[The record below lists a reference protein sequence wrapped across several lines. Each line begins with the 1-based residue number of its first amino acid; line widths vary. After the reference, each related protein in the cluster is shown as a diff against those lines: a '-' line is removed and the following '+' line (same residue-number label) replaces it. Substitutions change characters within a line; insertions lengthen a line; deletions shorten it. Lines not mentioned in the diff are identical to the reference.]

1 VGKNVILIF
10 TLIFSLSLPVLK
22 AQVVYEPLDNE
33 VYSFLERLG
42 NKGIIEFD
50 DLLKPL
56 PRKYISEKI
65 LEAENK
71 IQMLNNLEKEELE
84 FYKKDYFLEIDGF
97 DKKNEDKK
105 FLSIFAKDSAGRFRA
120 FSYSDK
126 IFKFNASP
134 IIGYQM
140 SFPEKD
146 RNIHSWMGMSAYG
159 YFSNNFGISMGFRT
173 NNEHG
178 PSINIKKEFTPE
190 TGIIP
195 VVYYPG
201 NDIDYSEVT
210 TMVSYDWGWGSIEAA
225 KDFMEY
231 GYAKSGNLVL
241 SDKAPS
247 FPFIKLRLNP
257 VDWFKFYYFHA
268 FLSSN
273 VIDSAKLE
281 QYKRDIYINKYFA
294 WHAFVFTP
302 TEGLDISIGES
313 VVYSDQ
319 LELVYLMPFM
329 FYYYADDF
337 LSNRHN
343 KPGDANSQI
352 FLSVSSRD
360 HIKNTHLYGTLFID
374 ELTLK
379 GLNGTL
385 FVDGQTIINSVNNK
399 DLRTQ
404 LGYTLGLSSVDVPF
418 DNLTFTAEY
427 TRINPF
433 VYGHHDPAQ
442 TYTNSSYLMGDWIG
456 QNSDLLYLELNYRFL
471 RGLQATAWGEY
482 IRKGS
487 NDYSGEYKSP
497 QPSFLF
503 GLKNYYKYIGLD
515 FKYELIHELNFE
527 TRFRVNLES
536 HEQNDGTFKDNQIN
550 EFSFLISY
558 GL

>member
-1 VGKNVILIF
+1 MIRKI
-10 TLIFSLSLPVLK
+10 TLIFAWLVILSVTAVK
-22 AQVVYEPLDNE
+22 AQVVYEPLDDD
-33 VYSFLERLG
+33 VYSFLDRLST
-42 NKGIIEFD
+42 KGIIEFD
-50 DLLKPL
+50 DLVKPL
-56 PRKYISEKI
+56 SRKYIAEKI
-65 LEAENK
+65 LEAENRS
-71 IQMLNNLEKEELE
+71 QMLTNLEKDELE
-84 FYKKDYFLEIDGF
+84 FYKKDYFFEIEGF
-97 DKKNEDKK
+97 NKKNEDKK
-105 FLSIFAKDSAGRFRA
+105 FLTILGKDGANRFRV

-126 IFKFNASP
+126 TFKFNVNPAL
-134 IIGYQM
+134 GYQM
-140 SFPEKD
+140 NFPDKN
-146 RNIHSWMGMSAYG
+146 RNIHSWMGISAYG
-159 YFSNNFGISMGFRT
+159 YLSNYFGISMEFKT

-178 PSINIKKEFTPE
+178 NSIDINKQFTPE

-210 TMVSYDWGWGSIEAA
+210 SMVSFDWDWGTAVLA
-225 KDFMEY
+225 KDFIEY

-241 SDKAPS
+241 SNKAPS
-247 FPFIKLRLNP
+247 FPYIKLELHP

-294 WHAFVFTP
+294 WHSFVFTP
-302 TEGLDISIGES
+302 TKGLDISVGES
-313 VVYSDQ
+313 VVYSNK

-337 LSNRHN
+337 LSSRHD

-352 FLSVSSRD
+352 FLSISSRD
-360 HIKNTHLYGTLFID
+360 HIKNTHIYGTLFID
-374 ELTLK
+374 ELTLQ

-385 FVDGQTIINSVNNK
+385 FVDGQTLINSINNK

-404 LGYTLGLSSVDVPF
+404 LGYTLGLSSVDIPF
-418 DNLTFTAEY
+418 NNLTFTAEY

-456 QNSDLLYLELNYRFL
+456 QNSDLLYLELNFRFL
-471 RGLQATAWGEY
+471 RGFQATAWGEY

-487 NDYSGEYKSP
+487 NDYSGEYINP

-503 GLKNYYKYIGLD
+503 GLKNYYKYAGLD
-515 FKYELIHELNFE
+515 LKYELIHELNFE

-536 HEQNDGTFKDNQIN
+536 HQQKDGTYLDSRVN
-550 EFSFLISY
+550 EFSFSMSY

>member
-1 VGKNVILIF
+1 MKT
-10 TLIFSLSLPVLK
+10 TLIFFGILIVSYTLK
-22 AQVVYEPLDNE
+22 AQIVYEPLYKD
-33 VYSFLERLG
+33 VYSFLDRLSL
-42 NKGIIEFD
+42 KGIIEFD
-50 DLLKPL
+50 DLVKPL
-56 PRKYISEKI
+56 SRKYVAKKLI
-65 LEAENK
+65 EAESK

-84 FYKKDYFLEIDGF
+84 FYKKDYFLEIQGF
-97 DKKNEDKK
+97 DKRNENKK
-105 FLSIFAKDSAGRFRA
+105 YLSFFGQDSAGRFRL

-126 IFKFNASP
+126 KFKLNVSP
-134 IIGYQM
+134 IIGYEM
-140 SFPEKD
+140 SFPEKN
-146 RNIHSWMGMSAYG
+146 RNIHSWMGMYAYG
-159 YFSNNFGISMGFRT
+159 YFSDFIGISMDFRT

-178 PSINIKKEFTPE
+178 TSIDIKKNFTPE

-195 VVYYPG
+195 VVYFPG
-201 NDIDYSEVT
+201 DDIDYSEVKSS
-210 TMVSYDWGWGSIEAA
+210 VSFDWSWGNAVVA
-225 KDFMEY
+225 KDFIEY

-241 SDKAPS
+241 SNKAPS
-247 FPFIKLRLNP
+247 FPFVKLQLNP
-257 VDWFKFYYFHA
+257 VKWFKFYYFHA

-294 WHAFVFTP
+294 WHSVVVTP
-302 TEGLDISIGES
+302 LKGLDISLGES
-313 VVYSDQ
+313 VVYSDK

-337 LSNRHN
+337 LSNRHD

-352 FLSVSSRD
+352 FFSVSSRN
-360 HIKNTHLYGTLFID
+360 HLKNTHLYGTLFID

-379 GLNGTL
+379 GFNGTL
-385 FVDGQTIINSVNNK
+385 FVDGQTVVNSLNSK

-404 LGYTLGLSSVDVPF
+404 LGYTIGLSSVDIPI
-418 DNLTFTAEY
+418 DNFTFTAEY

-456 QNSDLLYLELNYRFL
+456 QNSDLIYLELNYRFL

-487 NDYSGEYKSP
+487 NDYSRAYINP
-497 QPSFLF
+497 QPPFLF
-503 GLKNYYKYIGLD
+503 GLKNYYKYIGLNL
-515 FKYELIHELNFE
+515 KYELIHELNFE
-527 TRFRVNLES
+527 LRFRVNMES
-536 HEQNDGTFKDNQIN
+536 HELSDGSFKDNQVN
-550 EFSFLISY
+550 EFSFSIYY

>member
-1 VGKNVILIF
+1 MKRKTILLFWIF
-10 TLIFSLSLPVLK
+10 VLSIVSVK
-22 AQVVYEPLDNE
+22 AQIVYEPLDSD
-33 VYSFLERLG
+33 VYSFLDRLSI
-42 NKGIIEFD
+42 KGIIEFD
-50 DLLKPL
+50 DLVKPL
-56 PRKYISEKI
+56 SRKYIAEKI
-65 LEAENK
+65 TEAEKK
-71 IQMLNNLEKEELE
+71 IQMLNSLEKKELE
-84 FYKKDYFLEIDGF
+84 FYKKDYFQEIDGF
-97 DKKNEDKK
+97 GKKNIDKKYLTV
-105 FLSIFAKDSAGRFRA
+105 FGKDSVGRFRV
-120 FSYSDK
+120 FSYTDK
-126 IFKFNASP
+126 TFKFNVIP
-134 IIGYQM
+134 EIGYEM
-140 SFPEKD
+140 SFPD
-146 RNIHSWMGMSAYG
+146 DNRNIHSWMGLSAYG
-159 YFSNNFGISMGFRT
+159 YFSDNFGISMGFRT

-178 PSINIKKEFTPE
+178 TSIDIKKNFTPE

-210 TMVSYDWGWGSIEAA
+210 SMVSYNWDWGSAEVA
-225 KDFMEY
+225 KDFIEY

-247 FPFIKLRLNP
+247 FPYIKLELHP

-294 WHAFVFTP
+294 WHSFVFTP
-302 TEGLDISIGES
+302 LRGLDISVGES
-313 VVYSDQ
+313 VIYSDK

-337 LSNRHN
+337 LSSRHD

-352 FLSVSSRD
+352 FLSVSSRN
-360 HIKNTHLYGTLFID
+360 HLKNTHLYATLFID
-374 ELTLK
+374 ELTLQ

-385 FVDGQTIINSVNNK
+385 FVDGKTLINSVNNK

-404 LGYTLGLSSVDVPF
+404 LGFTLGLSSVDIPF
-418 DNLTFTAEY
+418 DNFTFTAEY

-471 RGLQATAWGEY
+471 RGFQATAWGEY

-487 NDYSGEYKSP
+487 NDYSGEYNNP

-503 GLKNYYKYIGLD
+503 GLKNNYKYAGLD

-527 TRFRVNLES
+527 ARYRVNIES
-536 HEQNDGTFKDNQIN
+536 HELSDGSYTDSRVS
-550 EFSFLISY
+550 EFSFSINY